1 MAKNEDIDLVLHLGD
16 YIYEYDK
23 DGYATEDSKRFNR
36 VVDPKHEIVSLNDY
50 RRRHAQYKSDLD

>member
-36 VVDPKHEIVSLNDY
+36 VVDPKHEIVSLLF
-50 RRRHAQYKSDLD
+50 HVLGLSLIHI